1 MITKIYHK
9 SISDIDHFFSIVL
22 RNIHR
27 VTICQDWCKKKFILL
42 EPEGENVDVLNQG
55 GVGGGLNICDVEERK
70 MIRSW
75 DVKFVVGEVLAG
87 HLAKSYKVGREAFF
101 SPIIK
106 LMLLLA
112 EKVSSAIL

>member
-1 MITKIYHK
+1 MIIFLALFCETYTGSQYAKI
-9 SISDIDHFFSIVL
+9 DA
-22 RNIHR
+22 
-27 VTICQDWCKKKFILL
+27 KKNFILL

-55 GVGGGLNICDVEERK
+55 GVGGGLLNICDKKVGE
-70 MIRSW
+70 MIRTW

-112 EKVSSAIL
+112 ETVSSAIL

>member
-1 MITKIYHK
+1 
-9 SISDIDHFFSIVL
+9 
-22 RNIHR
+22 
-27 VTICQDWCKKKFILL
+27 
-42 EPEGENVDVLNQG
+42 
-55 GVGGGLNICDVEERK
+55 
-70 MIRSW
+70 MIRTS

-101 SPIIK
+101 SPIIR

>member
-1 MITKIYHK
+1 M
-9 SISDIDHFFSIVL
+9 SIDL
-22 RNIHR
+22 RNIDCVR
-27 VTICQDWCKKKFILL
+27 ICQVWCKNIHYSK
-42 EPEGENVDVLNQG
+42 PEGENVDVLNQG
-55 GVGGGLNICDVEERK
+55 GVGGGLLNICDKKVRE
-70 MIRSW
+70 MIRTW

-101 SPIIK
+101 SPIIR